1 MINPIAI
8 FNSQEILNQHKDSM
22 IVATWLVQK
31 APKTQK
37 YYKRIISELY
47 LFLSNR
53 PLAEM
58 KAEELILFLN
68 IKCKSK
74 STKAVYKD
82 VLGSLFS
89 FAVKTGHLQKN
100 IVLAIDRIKP
110 ENRLYTKVLTRE
122 QIEQMILKEPSYRN
136 RLIIELLYMTGIRVE
151 ELAKLKL
158 QSFRKIKSGSD
169 LKITMLVEGKG
180 KKFRTLNVPL
190 MTYEKLQIY
199 WDDNSFFPEEFCF
212 ISRKKNYGFSK
223 GLTTTQVFRIIKASA
238 QKAGLSCSPSPHWI
252 RHTSATHA
260 IENGAPIHVVQVS
273 LGHESIKTTGKY
285 LDIRPEKS
293 IGNYLKSL
301 RLKT

>member
-1 MINPIAI
+1 MELLLPVIKMPNLAT
-8 FNSQEILNQHKDSM
+8 QHPDHLT
-22 IVATWLVQK
+22 VATWLMQK
-31 APKTQK
+31 AAKTQK

-53 PLAEM
+53 SLTEM
-58 KAEELILFLN
+58 KTEELILFLN

-74 STKAVYKD
+74 STKSVYKD

-100 IVLAIDRIKP
+100 IVTAIDRIKT
-110 ENRLYTKVLTRE
+110 ENRLYTKVLSRE
-122 QIEQMILKEPSYRN
+122 QIEQMISKELNLRN
-136 RLIIELLYMTGIRVE
+136 KLIIELLYMTGIRVE
-151 ELAKLKL
+151 ELTKLKL
-158 QSFRKIKSGSD
+158 DSFREIKSGSTQ
-169 LKITMLVEGKG
+169 KITMLVEGKG

-190 MTYEKLQIY
+190 TTYAKLKSY
-199 WDDNSFFPEEFCF
+199 WDENSLFPEERCF
-212 ISRKKNYGFSK
+212 ISRKKNDGFLK
-223 GLTTTQVFRIIKASA
+223 GLTTTQIFRIIKAA
-238 QKAGLSCSPSPHWI
+238 AKNAGLSCAPSPHWI

-293 IGNYLKSL
+293 IGAYLKKL
-301 RLKT
+301 E

>member
-1 MINPIAI
+1 MELLSPVIKM
-8 FNSQEILNQHKDSM
+8 QDLVNQHPDHLT
-22 IVATWLVQK
+22 VATWLMQK

-37 YYKRIISELY
+37 YYKRIVSELFA
-47 LFLSNR
+47 FLSNR
-53 PLAEM
+53 PLADM

-100 IVLAIDRIKP
+100 IVTAIDRIKP
-110 ENRLYTKVLTRE
+110 ENRLYTKVLSRE
-122 QIEQMILKEPSYRN
+122 QIEQMIFKELDLRN
-136 RLIIELLYMTGIRVE
+136 KLIIELLYMTGIRVE
-151 ELAKLKL
+151 ELSKLKL
-158 QSFRKIKSGSD
+158 DSFREIKSGSD
-169 LKITMLVEGKG
+169 LKVTMLVEGKG
-180 KKFRTLNVPL
+180 KKFRTLNVPPT
-190 MTYEKLQIY
+190 TYAKLKSY
-199 WDDNSFFPEEFCF
+199 WEEHNLFPEEYCF
-212 ISRKKNYGFSK
+212 ISRKKNDGFSK
-223 GLTTTQVFRIIKASA
+223 GLTTTQIFRIIKAA
-238 QKAGLSCSPSPHWI
+238 AKKAGLSCAPSPHWI

-293 IGNYLKSL
+293 ISSFLWPIDD
-301 RLKT
+301 

>member
-1 MINPIAI
+1 MENNLVIIPNPLITNHPDALTV
-8 FNSQEILNQHKDSM
+8 S
-22 IVATWLVQK
+22 TWLIQK
-31 APKTQK
+31 SPKTQK
-37 YYKRIISELY
+37 YYKRIVTE
-47 LFLSNR
+47 LFLFLPNR

-58 KAEELILFLN
+58 RTEELILFLN
-68 IKCKSK
+68 VKCKSK

-100 IVLAIDRIKP
+100 IVTAIDRIKP

-122 QIEQMILKEPSYRN
+122 QIEQMILKEPNDRN

-158 QSFRKIKSGSD
+158 DSFREIGSGSEQ
-169 LKITMLVEGKG
+169 KITMLVEGKG
-180 KKFRTLNVPL
+180 KKFRTLNVPPA
-190 MTYEKLQIY
+190 TYEKLKSY
-199 WDDNSFFPEEFCF
+199 WDEHNLFPEEYCL
-212 ISRKKNYGFSK
+212 ISRKKNEGFSK
-223 GLTTTQVFRIIKASA
+223 SLTTTQIFRIIKAAA
-238 QKAGLSCSPSPHWI
+238 QNAGLSCSPSPHWI

-285 LDIRPEKS
+285 LDIRPDKS
-293 IGNYLKSL
+293 IGAYLKP
-301 RLKT
+301 LK